1 MIVFSPLPLYVNI
14 NIDCWTL

>member
-1 MIVFSPLPLYVNI
+1 MIVFSPLPFYVNI